1 MTKKIENIEL
11 LSDGVVNPITNIH
24 EEKLWKIFFEDSDT
38 RLLGRNQMTHYLS
51 KGTVPAKTVHSFKKW
66 DITTTLGSQVRT
78 WVIVYDD
85 KSHVQLVNKDFY
97 SLISNGHKNEM
108 EEIKEK
114 HTSPTNP
121 VLFTEKVTTVEEKKE
136 VEEFR
141 NRVIGEIKNK
151 EELPGYYKNEDV
163 SI

>member
-1 MTKKIENIEL
+1 MTKKINNIEL
-11 LSDGVVNPITNIH
+11 LSDGGVNPTTNIH
-24 EEKLWKIFFEDSDT
+24 EEKLWKILFDDADT
-38 RLLGRNQMTHYLS
+38 RLLGRNQMIHYLS

-97 SLISNGHKNEM
+97 ALISNGHKNEM
-108 EEIKEK
+108 EEIKDA

-121 VLFTEKVTTVEEKKE
+121 VLFTEKITTVEEKQE

-141 NRVIGEIKNK
+141 NKVI
-151 EELPGYYKNEDV
+151 NEVGNNDNPNFYSNEKISV
-163 SI
+163 

>member
-1 MTKKIENIEL
+1 
-11 LSDGVVNPITNIH
+11 
-24 EEKLWKIFFEDSDT
+24 
-38 RLLGRNQMTHYLS
+38 
-51 KGTVPAKTVHSFKKW
+51 
-66 DITTTLGSQVRT
+66 
-78 WVIVYDD
+78 
-85 KSHVQLVNKDFY
+85 
-97 SLISNGHKNEM
+97 M

-141 NRVIGEIKNK
+141 NKVIGEIKNK

>member
-1 MTKKIENIEL
+1 MTKKINNIEL
-11 LSDGVVNPITNIH
+11 LSDGGVNPTTNIP
-24 EEKLWKIFFEDSDT
+24 EEKLWKILFDDADT
-38 RLLGRNQMTHYLS
+38 RLLGRHQMIHYLS

-66 DITTTLGSQVRT
+66 DITTTMGNQVRT

-97 SLISNGHKNEM
+97 ALISNGHKNEM

-121 VLFTEKVTTVEEKKE
+121 VLFTEKVTTVEEKQE

-141 NRVIGEIKNK
+141 NKVI
-151 EELPGYYKNEDV
+151 NEVGNNDNPNFYSNEKISV
-163 SI
+163 

>member
-1 MTKKIENIEL
+1 MI
-11 LSDGVVNPITNIH
+11 
-24 EEKLWKIFFEDSDT
+24 
-38 RLLGRNQMTHYLS
+38 HYLS

-66 DITTTLGSQVRT
+66 DITTTMGNQVRT

-97 SLISNGHKNEM
+97 ALISNGHKNEM

-121 VLFTEKVTTVEEKKE
+121 VLFTEKVTTVEEKQE

-141 NRVIGEIKNK
+141 NKVI
-151 EELPGYYKNEDV
+151 NEVGNNDNPNFYSNEKISV
-163 SI
+163 